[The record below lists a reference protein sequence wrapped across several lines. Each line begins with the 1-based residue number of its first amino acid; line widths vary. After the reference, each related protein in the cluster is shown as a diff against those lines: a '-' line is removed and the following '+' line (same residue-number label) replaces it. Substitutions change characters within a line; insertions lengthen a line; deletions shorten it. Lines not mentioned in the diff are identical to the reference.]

1 MARSFATFTD
11 VDRELPAEEI
21 SWFAIRQ
28 PAVVKMLERELWD
41 GDGDAFALA
50 LDAACR
56 VAARVTHLDGAP
68 PPRLSHEL
76 LDQGLILAK
85 DDGVDPALGRWLRW
99 CIDAAPV
106 VISADEERS
115 VMECMTAMLWAIAAA
130 DLAGVS
136 PEVADQMIA

>member
-1 MARSFATFTD
+1 MAHSLASWSD

-56 VAARVTHLDGAP
+56 VAARVTHLDGVP

-76 LDQGLILAK
+76 LEQGLALAHE
-85 DDGVDPALGRWLRW
+85 DGVDAALGRWLRW

-106 VISADEERS
+106 VISAAEERV
-115 VMECMTAMLWAIAAA
+115 VMECITAMLWAVAAA
-130 DLAGVS
+130 DLAGVGA
-136 PEVADQMIA
+136 ELGDTLLA